1 MQITVSGKHIDLSD
15 ALRTRVADHLDVIA
29 HKYFDHA
36 LEADVT
42 FGRARS
48 FFTCDINVHA
58 GRGLTLRGEGE
69 AADAHGAFDDA
80 AEHIAK
86 RLRRYRRRV
95 NEHSRDA
102 ASLRTRPE
110 VARQY
115 ILLENDEP
123 SPASSATEAMSDGAY
138 ATVIAETPTEIA
150 HLTVGEAVMRMDLAD
165 QTVLMFRNGASGE
178 LNVVYRRPDGHV
190 GWIDPSSVR
199 N

>member
-1 MQITVSGKHIDLSD
+1 
-15 ALRTRVADHLDVIA
+15 
-29 HKYFDHA
+29 
-36 LEADVT
+36 
-42 FGRARS
+42 
-48 FFTCDINVHA
+48 
-58 GRGLTLRGEGE
+58 
-69 AADAHGAFDDA
+69 
-80 AEHIAK
+80 
-86 RLRRYRRRV
+86 
-95 NEHSRDA
+95 
-102 ASLRTRPE
+102 